1 MTLPAELLKALTAVF
16 RCSVRHIAP
25 VGGGCIARACRLE
38 TDRGVYFLK
47 WGPAEVAHTFK
58 AEAVGL
64 RALRAA
70 KSPLVIPEV
79 VALGE
84 AQSDR
89 PGFLVLE
96 WIEPGRPGPH
106 FWEHFGE
113 GLAHLHQVQGPR
125 YGFTQD
131 NFIGRM
137 PQENAWE
144 DDWPTFFWQHRLAPQ
159 VRWARQQGHWER
171 DWDRWLE
178 RLEKRLPEL
187 LPARPPASLLH
198 GDLWSGNFMV
208 TFDGRAAL
216 IDPAVYYG
224 DRETDLAMTE
234 LFGGFDTRF
243 YAAYRAAWPLEP
255 GYEERRELYNLYH
268 LINHL
273 NLFGGSYAAGVART
287 LRRFA

>member
-1 MTLPAELLKALTAVF
+1 MTLPVELLRALAAVLG
-16 RCSVRHIAP
+16 CSVHRIAP
-25 VGGGCIARACRLE
+25 VSGGCIAQACRLE

-47 WGPAEVAHTFK
+47 WGPPAVTHTFQ

-70 KSPLVIPEV
+70 ESPLVIPEV

-84 AQSDR
+84 ARSDR

-96 WIEPGRPGPH
+96 WIEPGRPGPR

-113 GLAHLHQVQGPR
+113 GLARLHQAQGPR

-144 DDWPTFFWQHRLAPQ
+144 DDWPTFFWRHRLLPQ
-159 VRWARQQGHWER
+159 VRWARQRGRWER
-171 DWDRWLE
+171 GWDRWLE

-208 TFDGRAAL
+208 TADGRAAL

-234 LFGGFDTRF
+234 LFGGFDPRF

-268 LINHL
+268 LMNHL
-273 NLFGGSYAAGVART
+273 NLFGSSYASGVART